1 MNTVVAAGNELK
13 HGMTPRQKTVLD
25 YVRDYIELHE
35 YSPSMREISEN
46 CDLHLSGVARVLNSL
61 EKRRRIS
68 RLYGVTRSL
77 VVLD

>member
-1 MNTVVAAGNELK
+1 MNTVVEGTELK

-61 EKRRRIS
+61 EKRKRIS
-68 RLYGVTRSL
+68 RLYGVSRSL